1 MHWNGGTKYNVVSYL
16 GSGAMAVVFK
26 LSSRRDGEVY
36 ACKQLDKKRFL
47 RNGIVG
53 NKVYN
58 ELNIM
63 KKLRH
68 VGGTCPVKHEDANLA

>member
-1 MHWNGGTKYNVVSYL
+1 MHWNGGIKYNVVSFL
-16 GSGAMAVVFK
+16 GSGAMAMVFK
-26 LSSRRDGEVY
+26 LSSKRDGEVY

-47 RNGIVG
+47 KNGIVG
-53 NKVYN
+53 DKVYN

-68 VGGTCPVKHEDANLA
+68 VNEDLPFEQERD

>member
-1 MHWNGGTKYNVVSYL
+1 MHWNGGTKYNVVSFL
-16 GSGAMAVVFK
+16 GSGAMAMVFK
-26 LSSRRDGEVY
+26 LSSKRDGEVY

-47 RNGIVG
+47 KSGIVG
-53 NKVYN
+53 DKVYN

-68 VGGTCPVKHEDANLA
+68 VYSNRPP